1 MNPVPGQEGT
11 ARPTLRQRWRDLP
24 LRTHRIAALLAV
36 LLAGLALIPWPRP
49 RGLDAY
55 ELGRIQTT
63 TVIAEFDFPVLKDPG
78 ELERERAER
87 AGNTPAVVVRSDTA
101 AVAAFARLA
110 DLRESVRLLRNVR
123 GGRDELVLPL
133 SQQALI
139 PLLVGDHTSALLQQ
153 AELLLQDVM
162 QRGFVSPEMA
172 ATLAEYR
179 TVRIRDPL
187 GDAMVP
193 TDQLLTAD
201 RVRELARGRAGARGL
216 PAEALAEVV
225 IHCAVPN
232 LSMDAEATGELVSKA
247 LSAIDPAEG
256 RVLKG
261 EKIIGAH
268 ERITPEKLRLLRS
281 YEYWRQQRGG
291 GAALLAWLPPFLGRL
306 LMLGLAVGLAL
317 AYIRLNRPALLDRP
331 DDLWLL
337 ALLEA
342 IVLVIAAIFLRALAL
357 PALFVPVATI
367 SMVVTL
373 LFDERL
379 ALAASMPPLLLI
391 GVLGGGGV
399 PFLIVIGTGAVATVL
414 LTHAVR
420 QRAQFF
426 RHLAFLPLIHLSMAG
441 ALTLV
446 DGDPASEFARE
457 AAVVVANPL
466 LAAALALFLL
476 PWLEATF
483 GRVSDISLR
492 EFQDLNRALLR
503 RLAMT
508 APGTY
513 HHSILVGTLAESAA
527 AAVGAN
533 PLLARV
539 IGYYHDIG
547 KVAKPE
553 YFPENIAI
561 GVRNPHDRL
570 APSMSRLILETH
582 VREGVAMAEE
592 DRLPRD
598 VIRGI
603 REHHGVSLMDHAW
616 RRARRQDPE
625 ARPEDFRYPGP
636 RPASRES
643 AIVLLANAVEEA
655 ARGLENPTPSR
666 IKGLVHRVV
675 QENLE
680 CTNLDDSGL
689 SLSDIARARDS
700 FVPMLAAAFR
710 GRVQPDRGAEEGPG
724 RETSSRRAPQPG
736 GRS

>member
-1 MNPVPGQEGT
+1 M
-11 ARPTLRQRWRDLP
+11 
-24 LRTHRIAALLAV
+24 RTHRLLALALV
-36 LLAGLALIPWPRP
+36 LLAGASLMPWPRP
-49 RGLDAY
+49 RGAGRY
-55 ELGRIQTT
+55 ELGRIQAT
-63 TVIAEFDFPVLKDPG
+63 TVIAEFDYPVLKDPG
-78 ELERERAER
+78 ELQRERVER

-101 AVAAFARLA
+101 MTAAFSRLA
-110 DLRESVRLLRNVR
+110 DLREAVRTLRTVR

-139 PLLVGDHTSALLQQ
+139 PLLVGDRATALLQQ

-162 QRGFVSPEMA
+162 QRGFVSPEVA
-172 ATLAEYR
+172 AQLSEYR
-179 TVRIRDPL
+179 AVRIRDPL
-187 GDAMVP
+187 GDAVVP

-201 RVRELARGRAGARGL
+201 RVRELARGRAGARDL
-216 PAEALAEVV
+216 PADALAEVV
-225 IHCAVPN
+225 VYCAVPN
-232 LSMDAEATGELVSKA
+232 LSFDPEATGASVDLA
-247 LSAIDPAEG
+247 LESIDPAEG

-268 ERITPEKLRLLRS
+268 ERITPERLRLLRS
-281 YEYWRQQRGG
+281 YEYWRDQRGG
-291 GAALLAWLPPFLGRL
+291 GAALSAWLPSFLGRL
-306 LMLGLAVGLAL
+306 LMLALAIGLGL
-317 AYIRLNRPALLDRP
+317 AYIHLNRPALLESPGDF
-331 DDLWLL
+331 WLL

-342 IVLVIAAIFLRALAL
+342 LVLLIAALFLRLLAL

-367 SMVVTL
+367 SIVVTL

-391 GVLGGGGV
+391 AVLSGGGA
-399 PFLIVIGTGAVATVL
+399 PFLVVIGTGAVATVL

-426 RHLAFLPLIHLSMAG
+426 RHLAFLPLIHLAMVG
-441 ALTLV
+441 ALALV
-446 DGDPASEFARE
+446 DGDPASELVRE

-466 LAAALALFLL
+466 LAAALALFIL
-476 PWLEATF
+476 PYIEAAF

-503 RLAMT
+503 KLAMT

-547 KVAKPE
+547 KAAKPE
-553 YFPENIAI
+553 YFGENIAL
-561 GVRNPHDRL
+561 GMKNPHDRL

-582 VREGVAMAEE
+582 VREGVMMAQE
-592 DRLPRD
+592 DKLPRE

-603 REHHGVSLMDHAW
+603 REHHGVSLMDQAW
-616 RRARRQDPE
+616 RRARRHDPE

-636 RPASRES
+636 RPTSRES
-643 AIVLLANAVEEA
+643 AIVLLANEVEGA
-655 ARGLENPTPSR
+655 ARGLEDPTPSR

-680 CTNLDDSGL
+680 CTNLDESGL
-689 SLSDIARARDS
+689 SLRDIARVRDS

-710 GRVQPDRGAEEGPG
+710 GRVHTDRGNEEGSN
-724 RETSSRRAPQPG
+724 RETHPRRSPQPG
-736 GRS
+736 GRR